1 MQVEEETVAD
11 SFAWYWIVVG
21 TLALLGLGYVIYFWL
36 SRNKEVK
43 SLSDNIPTTI
53 RDMPEGSKKQ
63 ENKEIEL
70 EGENILVTK
79 SIENYFD
86 RSRSAIS
93 LLGTFNVRD
102 KEGNDITSNFTP
114 RLKSL
119 LVLLILYTEKNER
132 GILTRKMTDMLWAD
146 KDEIAARNNRNV
158 TLRKLRVLLEE
169 VGDVEVISVP
179 VCTFY

>member
-1 MQVEEETVAD
+1 M
-11 SFAWYWIVVG
+11 
-21 TLALLGLGYVIYFWL
+21 
-36 SRNKEVK
+36 K

-53 RDMPEGSKKQ
+53 RDMPEGRKKQ

-119 LVLLILYTEKNER
+119 LVLLILYT
-132 GILTRKMTDMLWAD
+132 
-146 KDEIAARNNRNV
+146 
-158 TLRKLRVLLEE
+158 
-169 VGDVEVISVP
+169 
-179 VCTFY
+179 